1 MNREGICICSFV
13 FPELGLKASCLAE
26 ISTVLGSNN
35 RISSVF

>member
-1 MNREGICICSFV
+1 MTKEGMCICCFV

-26 ISTVLGSNN
+26 ISRVLGSSN